1 VIHDLLNDTPPA
13 SFIPDGLIPD
23 VCIVGAGAA
32 GITLAVEFARKGKK
46 VLLLEGGGALREDS
60 SQALYDSEIAGLP
73 HRGIHTGRI
82 RVKGGTTVRW
92 GGQILELDAH
102 DFTPRAG
109 VPQSGWPF
117 PKTELT
123 QFYERA
129 LHLEGLAR
137 VERSDEA
144 VWRDLGL
151 PFTQFD
157 DLDAYLSR
165 WCPEPNFARLHNQ
178 TLTTDPN
185 IHLWLHASAI
195 ELLTE
200 KTTEQDSA
208 TGLRC
213 RTLTGVETVFRARHY
228 IFCLGGI
235 ESSRFFLQ
243 PRPGGLPW
251 NRSGLLGHHFQ
262 DHIDCNAARIHPH
275 NLRQFHELFD
285 PIIAH
290 GFKYLPKMRLLPH
303 LQAQHGILNIG
314 STMSFED
321 TGKVRMQAKHTIRN
335 ILRGRFREVTTD
347 NLRHTTKHIPM
358 LAHQV
363 WRYKVRRRAYA
374 PPEVRIFLRI
384 HCEQEPTSCSSI
396 TLTDQRD
403 PLGLLR
409 IRFDWQISERELE
422 SIRQYVLIAQHS
434 LAGVARMIPDEDLM
448 SGSPNFLARCDD
460 SNHHMGGMRMSTSDA
475 TGVVD
480 TNLRLYGLT
489 NTYICSSAVF
499 PCSGFSNPTH
509 TVLALALRLSDHLDQ
524 AD

>member
-1 VIHDLLNDTPPA
+1 MIHDLLNETPQA
-13 SFIPDGLIPD
+13 GLTADI
-23 VCIVGAGAA
+23 CIAGAGAA
-32 GITLAVEFARKGKK
+32 GITLAVESARKGKK
-46 VLLLEGGGALREDS
+46 VLLLEGGGAVREDS
-60 SQALYDSEIAGLP
+60 SQALYDSEIVGLA

-92 GGQILELDAH
+92 GGQILELDAI
-102 DFTPRAG
+102 DFTARPG
-109 VPQSGWPF
+109 IPDSGWPF
-117 PKTELT
+117 PKTELIS
-123 QFYERA
+123 FYERA
-129 LHLEGLAR
+129 LHLEGLAN

-165 WCPEPNFARLHNQ
+165 WCPEPNFARLHNK
-178 TLTTDPN
+178 TLTTHPN
-185 IHLWLHASAI
+185 IHLWLHSSVVELII
-195 ELLTE
+195 EGGT
-200 KTTEQDSA
+200 A
-208 TGLRC
+208 TGIRC
-213 RTLTGVETVFRARHY
+213 RTLTGVETVFHARNY
-228 IFCLGGI
+228 IFALGGI

-251 NRSGLLGHHFQ
+251 NRSGLLGQHFQ
-262 DHIDCNAARIHPH
+262 DHIDCNAALIEPH
-275 NLRQFHELFD
+275 NLAVFHDAFD
-285 PIIAH
+285 PIITHA
-290 GFKYLPKMRLLPH
+290 FKYLPKLRLPPR
-303 LQAQHGILNIG
+303 LQAQLGTLSIG

-335 ILRGRFREVTTD
+335 IMRGRFSDVSGG
-347 NLRHTTKHIPM
+347 NLTHTAKHVPM
-358 LAHQV
+358 LFRQA
-363 WRYKVRRRAYA
+363 WRYYVQRRAYA
-374 PPEVRIFLRI
+374 PPTVRILLRI
-384 HCEQEPTSCSSI
+384 HCEQEPTSRSSI

-422 SIRQYVLIAQHS
+422 TIRQYVLVAQRSLDGIA
-434 LAGVARMIPDEDLM
+434 RIIPDEDLM
-448 SGSPNFLARCDD
+448 SGSTNFLVRCDD
-460 SNHHMGGMRMSTSDA
+460 SNHHMGGMRMSTSDT

-509 TVLALALRLSDHLDQ
+509 TVLALALRLSDHLDK
-524 AD
+524 AE

>member
-1 VIHDLLNDTPPA
+1 MIRDLLNETPQA
-13 SFIPDGLIPD
+13 GLTADI
-23 VCIVGAGAA
+23 CIAGAGAA
-32 GITLAVEFARKGKK
+32 GISLAVEFARKGKK
-46 VLLLEGGGALREDS
+46 VLLLEGGGAVREDS
-60 SQALYDSEIAGLP
+60 SQALYDSEIVGLA

-92 GGQILELDAH
+92 GGQILELDAI
-102 DFTPRAG
+102 DFTSRPG
-109 VPQSGWPF
+109 VADSGWPF
-117 PKTELT
+117 PKTELIS
-123 QFYERA
+123 FYERA
-129 LHLEGLAR
+129 LDLEGLFN
-137 VERSDEA
+137 VEGWDDA
-144 VWRDLGL
+144 VWGL
-151 PFTQFD
+151 LRLPVTQFG

-165 WCPEPNFARLHNQ
+165 WCPEPNFARLHNKR
-178 TLTTDPN
+178 LTQHPN
-185 IHLWLHASAI
+185 IQLWLHSSVV
-195 ELLTE
+195 ELIVEGET
-200 KTTEQDSA
+200 A
-208 TGLRC
+208 TGIRC

-228 IFCLGGI
+228 IFALGGI
-235 ESSRFFLQ
+235 ESARFFLQ

-251 NRSGLLGHHFQ
+251 NRSGLLGQHFQ
-262 DHIDCNAARIHPH
+262 DHIDCNAALIEPH
-275 NLRQFHELFD
+275 DLAAFHDTFD

-290 GFKYLPKMRLLPH
+290 GFKYLPKLRLPPR
-303 LQAQHGILNIG
+303 LQAQLGTLSIG

-335 ILRGRFREVTTD
+335 IMRGRFGDVSGG
-347 NLRHTTKHIPM
+347 NLTHTAKHVPM
-358 LAHQV
+358 LFRQA
-363 WRYKVRRRAYA
+363 WRYYVQRRAYA
-374 PPEVRIFLRI
+374 PPTVRILLRI
-384 HCEQEPTSCSSI
+384 HCEQEPTSRSSI

-422 SIRQYVLIAQHS
+422 TIRRYVLVAQRS
-434 LAGVARMIPDEDLM
+434 LAGVARIIPDEDLM
-448 SGSPNFLARCDD
+448 SGSTNFLTRCDD

-509 TVLALALRLSDHLDQ
+509 TVLALALRLSDHLDK

>member
-1 VIHDLLNDTPPA
+1 VIHDLLNSTPPA
-13 SFIPDGLIPD
+13 DLVAD

-32 GITLAVEFARKGKK
+32 GITLAVEFARQGRK
-46 VLLLEGGGALREDS
+46 VLLLEGGGAVREES
-60 SQALYDSEIAGLP
+60 SQAIYDSEIVGLP

-92 GGQILELDAH
+92 GGQILELDAL
-102 DFTPRAG
+102 DFTPRAT
-109 VPQSGWPF
+109 VPDSGWPF

-123 QFYERA
+123 SFYERA

-157 DLDAYLSR
+157 DLEAYLSR
-165 WCPEPNFARLHNQ
+165 WCPEPNFARLHNK
-178 TLTTDPN
+178 TLTTHPN
-185 IHLWLHASAI
+185 IHLWLHSSAV
-195 ELLTE
+195 ELMTE
-200 KTTEQDSA
+200 GETA

-213 RTLTGVETVFRARHY
+213 RTLTGVETIFCARHY

-251 NRSGLLGHHFQ
+251 NRSGLLGQHFQ
-262 DHIDCNAARIHPH
+262 DHIDCNAAAIEP
-275 NLRQFHELFD
+275 LDLPSFHDTFD
-285 PIIAH
+285 PIVTH
-290 GFKYLPKMRLLPH
+290 GFKYLPKLRLRPH
-303 LQAQHGILNIG
+303 PQAQLGTLNIG

-321 TGKVRMQAKHTIRN
+321 TGKVRFQAKLTIRN
-335 ILRGRFREVTTD
+335 LMRGRFGEVTRD
-347 NLRHTTKHIPM
+347 NIFHTAKHVPM
-358 LAHQV
+358 LFSQA
-363 WRYKVRRRAYA
+363 WRYYVQRRAYA
-374 PPEVRIFLRI
+374 PPEVRILLRI
-384 HCEQEPTSCSSI
+384 HCEQEPTSRSSI
-396 TLTDQRD
+396 TLTDVRD

-409 IRFDWQISERELE
+409 IRFDWQVSERELE
-422 SIRQYVLIAQHS
+422 TIRQYVLVAQRS
-434 LAGVARMIPDEDLM
+434 LAGVARIIPDPDLM
-448 SGSPNFLARCDD
+448 SGSPKFFARCDD
-460 SNHHMGGMRMSTSDA
+460 SNHHMGGMRMSPSDS
-475 TGVVD
+475 TGIVD

-524 AD
+524 VE

>member
-1 VIHDLLNDTPPA
+1 VIHDLLNETPQA
-13 SFIPDGLIPD
+13 GLTTDI
-23 VCIVGAGAA
+23 CIAGAGAA
-32 GITLAVEFARKGKK
+32 GITLAVESARKGKK
-46 VLLLEGGGALREDS
+46 VLLLEGGGAVREDS
-60 SQALYDSEIAGLP
+60 SQALYDSEIVGLA

-92 GGQILELDAH
+92 GGQILELDAI
-102 DFTPRAG
+102 DFTARPG
-109 VPQSGWPF
+109 IPDSGWPF
-117 PKTELT
+117 PKTELIS
-123 QFYERA
+123 FYERA
-129 LHLEGLAR
+129 LHLEGLAN

-151 PFTQFD
+151 HFTQFD

-165 WCPEPNFARLHNQ
+165 WCPEPNFARLHNK
-178 TLTTDPN
+178 TLTTHPN
-185 IHLWLHASAI
+185 IHLWLHSSVVELII
-195 ELLTE
+195 EGGT
-200 KTTEQDSA
+200 A
-208 TGLRC
+208 TGIRC
-213 RTLTGVETVFRARHY
+213 RTLTGVETVFHARNY
-228 IFCLGGI
+228 IFALGGI

-251 NRSGLLGHHFQ
+251 NRSGLLGQHFQ
-262 DHIDCNAARIHPH
+262 DHIDCNAALIEPH
-275 NLRQFHELFD
+275 DLAVFHDAFD
-285 PIIAH
+285 PIITH
-290 GFKYLPKMRLLPH
+290 GFKYLPKLRLPPH
-303 LQAQHGILNIG
+303 LQAQLGTLSIG

-335 ILRGRFREVTTD
+335 IMRGRFSDVTGG
-347 NLRHTTKHIPM
+347 NLTHTAKHVPM
-358 LAHQV
+358 LFRQA
-363 WRYKVRRRAYA
+363 WRYYVQRRAYA
-374 PPEVRIFLRI
+374 PPTVRILLRI
-384 HCEQEPTSCSSI
+384 HCEQEPTSRSSI

-422 SIRQYVLIAQHS
+422 SIRQYVLVVQRSLDGIA
-434 LAGVARMIPDEDLM
+434 RIIPDEDLM
-448 SGSPNFLARCDD
+448 SGSTNFLIRCDD

-509 TVLALALRLSDHLDQ
+509 TVLALALRLSDHLDK
-524 AD
+524 AE

>member
-1 VIHDLLNDTPPA
+1 VIHDLLKDTPQA
-13 SFIPDGLIPD
+13 GFIADI
-23 VCIVGAGAA
+23 CIVGAGAA
-32 GITLAVEFARKGKK
+32 GITLAVEFARKGKQ
-46 VLLLEGGGALREDS
+46 VLLLEGGGALREET
-60 SQALYDSEIAGLP
+60 SQALYDSEVVGLP

-92 GGQILELDAH
+92 GGQILELDAF
-102 DFTPRAG
+102 DFTPRPG
-109 VPQSGWPF
+109 VPESGWPF

-123 QFYERA
+123 SFYERA
-129 LHLEGLAR
+129 LQLEGLAK

-144 VWRDLGL
+144 VWRDLNL
-151 PFTQFD
+151 PFTQFA

-165 WCPEPNFARLHNQ
+165 WCPEPNFARLHNK
-178 TLTTDPN
+178 TLTTHPN
-185 IHLWLHASAI
+185 IHLWLHASAV
-195 ELLTE
+195 ELMTE
-200 KTTEQDSA
+200 GETA

-213 RTLTGVETVFRARHY
+213 RTLTGVETIFRARRY

-251 NRSGLLGHHFQ
+251 NRSGLLGKHFQ
-262 DHIDCNAARIHPH
+262 DHIDGNAATVEPH
-275 NLRQFHELFD
+275 DLASFHNTFD
-285 PIIAH
+285 PIITH
-290 GFKYLPKMRLLPH
+290 GFKYLPKLRLLPH
-303 LQAQHGILNIG
+303 LQAQLGILNIG
-314 STMSFED
+314 STMAFED

-335 ILRGRFREVTTD
+335 LMRGRFSEVTRD
-347 NLRHTTKHIPM
+347 NLTHTAKHVPM
-358 LAHQV
+358 LFRQA
-363 WRYKVRRRAYA
+363 WRYFVQRRAYA
-374 PPEVRIFLRI
+374 PPTVRIFLRI
-384 HCEQEPTSCSSI
+384 HCEQEPTSLSSI

-409 IRFDWQISERELE
+409 VRFDWQISERELE
-422 SIRQYVLIAQHS
+422 TIRQYVLIAQRS
-434 LAGVARMIPDEDLM
+434 LAGVARIVPDEDLM

-460 SNHHMGGMRMSTSDA
+460 SNHHMGGMRISNSDA

-509 TVLALALRLSDHLDQ
+509 TVLALALRLSDHLS
-524 AD
+524 